1 MKIAIAAEDNN
12 LDALLSQAGGRAP
25 YYLIFENGALAETYK
40 NPFAV
45 GGGGAAWSVA
55 HILAE
60 KGVNKVVLG
69 KIGENMAQA
78 LHNVNIEY
86 TVMEPRPI
94 NEILKD
100 LKI

>member
-1 MKIAIAAEDNN
+1 MKIAIAAENKN
-12 LDALLSQAGGRAP
+12 LESQLSQAGGRAP
-25 YYLIFENGALAETYK
+25 YYLIFENGSLIEAYK

-45 GGGGAAWSVA
+45 GGGGAGWSVA
-55 HILAE
+55 HVLAE
-60 KGVNKVVLG
+60 KGVDKVVLG

-78 LHNVNIEY
+78 LHDANIEY